1 MSLILTNKRNFAW
14 PVTVMPYEDYIA
26 LKECVDQ
33 HRELLINREIIIFGA
48 GIRGSLFCKLMEIFG
63 FEKLLFCDNN
73 PDKWGGYMNQY
84 EIYSPELIEG
94 KRENAIVLISVENGH
109 SIETQLE
116 KIGYIKN
123 KTYFFVES
131 RIYPSYIK
139 EFFRSDPIE
148 ILFLGDCGLSQIS
161 INDSYHSNLSDM
173 MKKCFGEKRAKVLAM
188 HGMGMRSYYNILKS
202 QIQLE
207 IIPKVLGL
215 MVNFEVF
222 TGKHHLLPRTQH
234 VDLFAQILDEIEK
247 PELELVEYHQLIKD
261 RFNNF
266 KLDVSSSYQ
275 GNHLEN
281 NRRMILRMNYMYS
294 LKKNT
299 EDMEYLV
306 KILKLCRHEGIS
318 VLPFIPPVNY
328 EYALECIGE
337 KFKVAYDANCDKMK
351 AWIEEQGIKLLDLSY
366 ILDPKCFADP
376 KTIDETAN
384 YKGRQIILEQFLKK
398 LK

>member
-1 MSLILTNKRNFAW
+1 MQ
-14 PVTVMPYEDYIA
+14 YEDYIT

-33 HRELLINREIIIFGA
+33 HMELLRNKEIIIFGA
-48 GIRGSLFCKLMEIFG
+48 GIRGSIFCKLMEKFG
-63 FEKLLFCDNN
+63 YNQILFCDNN
-73 PDKWGGYMNQY
+73 PDKWGGYVNQY
-84 EIYSPELIEG
+84 EICSPKLIEE
-94 KRENAIVLISVENGH
+94 KRDKAIVLISVENGH
-109 SIETQLE
+109 SIEMQLE
-116 KIGYIKN
+116 KSGYIKN
-123 KTYFFVES
+123 TTYFSVEA

-139 EFFRSDPIE
+139 EFFRRDAIE

-161 INDSYHSNLSDM
+161 MNDNHHSNLGDM
-173 MKKCFGEKRAKVLAM
+173 IKKCFGEKIAKVLAM

-202 QIQLE
+202 QLQLG

-234 VDLFAQILDEIEK
+234 VELFKQILDELEK
-247 PELELVEYHQLIKD
+247 PDIEFVEYHQIIKE

-275 GNHLEN
+275 GDYLEN

-299 EDMEYLV
+299 EDMQYLI
-306 KILKLCRHEGIS
+306 KILKLCREKKIR

-328 EYALECIGE
+328 EYAFECIGE
-337 KFKVAYDANCDKMK
+337 KFKVAYDANSDRMK
-351 AWIEEQGIKLLDLSY
+351 AWIKEQGVELLDLSY
-366 ILDPKCFADP
+366 ILESKCFADP

-384 YKGRQIILEQFLKK
+384 AKGRRIILEQFFKALK
-398 LK
+398 